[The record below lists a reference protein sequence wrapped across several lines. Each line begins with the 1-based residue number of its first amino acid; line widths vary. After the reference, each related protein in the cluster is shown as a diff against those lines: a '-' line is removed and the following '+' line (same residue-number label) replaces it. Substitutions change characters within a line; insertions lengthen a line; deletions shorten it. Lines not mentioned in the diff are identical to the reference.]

1 MPALTATCHCGDVAV
16 TVPFRPRRL
25 TACNC
30 SICRRLGSRWAYYD
44 VKTVKFEGHP
54 GKTASYIW
62 GDKTLRVVRCKRCGV
77 VTHWE
82 PLDPGPTSRMGVN
95 ANNFDPKA
103 LGNPRV
109 RRLDGASTWK
119 FLD

>member
-1 MPALTATCHCGDVAV
+1 MLTATCHCGDVGL
-16 TVPFRPRRL
+16 TVPRRPRRL
-25 TACNC
+25 TDCNC
-30 SICRRLGSRWAYYD
+30 SICHRLGTLWAYYD
-44 VKTVKFEGHP
+44 VASVRVSGHP
-54 GKTASYIW
+54 RKTASYVW
-62 GDKTLRVVRCKRCGV
+62 GDKTLRIVRCKRCGV

-82 PLDPGPTSRMGVN
+82 PIEVGPKGRMGVN
-95 ANNFDPKA
+95 ANNFDPKE